1 MLQSHVSVNKVVF
14 YLKLQQEIMIRIVLN
29 FDRYKY
35 IINPTFSNG
44 AGSSLSLLYCSG
56 FSVKRDRYFFLSAPD
71 FICVALV
78 CIKGSSQKVVVI
90 FNFPFLIVINY
101 HSIR

>member
-1 MLQSHVSVNKVVF
+1 MLQSRVSVNKVVF

-56 FSVKRDRYFFLSAPD
+56 FSVKRDRYFFYTR
-71 FICVALV
+71 
-78 CIKGSSQKVVVI
+78 
-90 FNFPFLIVINY
+90 LISFVRVW
-101 HSIR
+101 SVSRDQVKKLC